1 MVLDFKERLGI
12 RIISYLDYINQ
23 LTVVKHQILYITHN
37 LCIAMVGV
45 GRDCLQHIAVFLV
58 DGGGLGMQDKGDGQ
72 QTLEG
77 LESANMT

>member
-1 MVLDFKERLGI
+1 
-12 RIISYLDYINQ
+12 
-23 LTVVKHQILYITHN
+23 
-37 LCIAMVGV
+37 MVGV